1 MDSPLTFASD
11 LASRTGKKLLEYFKP
26 NGTLTSVKEDYSVVT
41 EADLEADQMIAEAIQ
56 HDYPD
61 EGLISEELQPSIG
74 EIKSAVWIVDPLD
87 GTTNFSLGMPIWGIS
102 IARLVN
108 GWPTTAVVYFP
119 VVNEMFT
126 AQRGAGAFLNGE
138 RIQTKPPIPGLPNSF
153 FSCCTRT
160 HQRYDVTIRYKT
172 RILGSACYS
181 LCAVA
186 RGMAVIGFEATPKIW
201 DIAASWLILS
211 EAGGIVETL
220 DDSKPFPLR
229 ANYDYRLKSFPTI
242 SGANLE
248 MASQARKQIKIKTIT
263 S

>member
-1 MDSPLTFASD
+1 MKSHLTFASD
-11 LASRTGKKLLEYFKP
+11 LALQSGRKLLDYFKP

-41 EADLEADQMIAEAIQ
+41 EADLEADQMIAEAITQ
-56 HDYPD
+56 NYPA
-61 EGLISEELQPSIG
+61 EALISEELQPSIG

-87 GTTNFSLGMPIWGIS
+87 GTTNFSLGMPIWGVS

-108 GWPTTAVVYFP
+108 GWPKTAAVYFP
-119 VVNEMFT
+119 VLDEMIT
-126 AQRGAGAFLNGE
+126 AQEGSGAFLNGE
-138 RIQTKPPIPGLPNSF
+138 RIRTKPPIPGQPNSF

-181 LCAVA
+181 MCAVA
-186 RGMAVIGFEATPKIW
+186 RGMAVISFEATPKIW

-220 DDSKPFPLR
+220 DNSKPFPLHE
-229 ANYDYRLKSFPTI
+229 NYDYRLKSYPTI

-248 MASQARKQIKIKTIT
+248 MASQARKQIKPKIIT